1 MIMHQAYKFRLYPT
15 AEQQQYF
22 AGAFGCSRWFWNYSL
37 NLCQE
42 TYKATGK
49 GLSRGAIQGLLPQL
63 KSEYP
68 WLKKGAYSQSLQVVA
83 LNLSVAYQN
92 FFEKKAGFPSFKSKH
107 GRQSVSYPQN
117 VKVGE
122 KSIKLPIIGEV
133 NCKVHRTFDG
143 TVKTV
148 TVSKNPDGKYFASI
162 LVDDGIP
169 STAESSRVQG
179 SPTMRTTQ
187 ADAATEGKAIGL
199 DVGLIDFCVTS
210 DGSKYKNP
218 RHLRKH
224 SKNLKRKQQKLSR
237 KQKGSSTRNKAR
249 RLVAKVH
256 SKIKRVREDF
266 LHKLSRKIVNENQV
280 IAVEDLNVKGMV
292 RNHCLAKAISDA
304 GWGMFGTMLKYKA
317 EKDGKSY
324 IEVDRFFPSSK
335 TCNSCLHKVFE
346 MPLDARHWD
355 CPSCKSRNDRD
366 VNAAKN
372 IRDEALR
379 FLALGTSAAASG
391 GNVSRGGK
399 ISVLSDAVPL
409 EAGSPRHSVLA

>member
-1 MIMHQAYKFRLYPT
+1 MYQAYKFRLYPT

-22 AGAFGCSRWFWNYSL
+22 AGAFGCARWFWNYSL

-49 GLSRGAIQGLLPQL
+49 GLSRGAIQGLLPSL
-63 KSEYP
+63 KIEYP

-122 KSIKLPIIGEV
+122 KSIKLPIIGEIP
-133 NCKVHRTFDG
+133 CKIHRTFDG
-143 TVKTV
+143 DVKTV
-148 TVSKNPDGKYFASI
+148 TVSKNPDGKYYASI
-162 LVDDGIP
+162 LVDDDNGEINN
-169 STAESSRVQG
+169 S
-179 SPTMRTTQ
+179 
-187 ADAATEGKAIGL
+187 TEGNAIGL
-199 DVGLIDFCVTS
+199 DVGLLDFCVTS
-210 DGSKYKNP
+210 DGSKSKNP
-218 RHLRKH
+218 RHLKKH

-237 KQKGSSTRNKAR
+237 KQKGSNTRHKAR
-249 RLVAKVH
+249 KIVAKVH

-266 LHKLSRKIVNENQV
+266 LHKLSRKIVDENQV
-280 IAVEDLNVKGMV
+280 IAVEDLNVKGMI

-304 GWGMFGTMLKYKA
+304 GWGTFGTMLKYKA
-317 EKDGKSY
+317 ERDGKTY
-324 IEVDRFFPSSK
+324 VEVDRFFPSSK
-335 TCNSCLHKVFE
+335 TCNHCLHKVSE
-346 MPLDARHWD
+346 LPLDVRHWD
-355 CPSCKSRNDRD
+355 CPECKSRNDRD

-399 ISVLSDAVPL
+399 ISVLSDAVPR
-409 EAGSPRHSVLA
+409 EAGSPSLANERVSAK